1 VLAPYTPGCSGS
13 YEDAALRVMVSPT
26 RTDWL
31 APSLITATGVEPSM
45 YTFTDADAD
54 LPDVLVTVSWMVY
67 VLYVVNSDVF
77 NLNLAG
83 SLEAELSDGSSST
96 THV

>member
-1 VLAPYTPGCSGS
+1 
-13 YEDAALRVMVSPT
+13 
-26 RTDWL
+26 
-31 APSLITATGVEPSM
+31 M